1 MESNCLRRQRASV
14 GLLLVCVSALCGG
27 TVVRAQSAVDDSFN
41 PQFNSFISTIAPQSD
56 GKMLVGGNFTSVN
69 GSARSYFVRLNAD
82 GSVDS
87 TFAPASSPAQFVS
100 RIAVANSKVYVA
112 AGDGL
117 RRFSADGTLDWIYP
131 MSVRTFAVDSQQRV
145 VFGGQFTRIENQF
158 HRNLARLD
166 ANGAL
171 DTTFAPAVGCCAG
184 EGVQAILLQGDT
196 ALIGGLFQSVNGT
209 AAAHFARINSDGS
222 ADGSFQ
228 GASDPLVLA
237 LATTTDGKILRAS
250 QQTLARHFG
259 DGTPDPSFASAFAGG
274 SSDDRFV
281 ALATQPGGKIIV
293 GGSFMLNGSAT
304 RSYVARLNSDGSV
317 DSSFAIQPND
327 SVQALAVQS
336 DGSVLLGGNFTE
348 VNGVPCAGLARVV
361 TTGPALKISAAGTH
375 KVVLS
380 WPAGLANARLE
391 FRALNEK
398 GWLPLTNAPVTV
410 DGMIYVTNSASANGR
425 LYRLCAQ

>member
-1 MESNCLRRQRASV
+1 
-14 GLLLVCVSALCGG
+14 
-27 TVVRAQSAVDDSFN
+27 
-41 PQFNSFISTIAPQSD
+41 
-56 GKMLVGGNFTSVN
+56 
-69 GSARSYFVRLNAD
+69 
-82 GSVDS
+82 VDS

-100 RIAVANSKVYVA
+100 RIVVANSKIYVA

-117 RRFSADGTLDWIYP
+117 SRFSADGTLDWVYP

-166 ANGAL
+166 ANGFL

-184 EGVQAILLQGDT
+184 EGVQAILLHGDT
-196 ALIGGLFQSVNGT
+196 ALIGGLFQSVNGS

-237 LATTTDGKILRAS
+237 LATTTGGKILRAS
-250 QQTLARHFG
+250 QQTLARHLS
-259 DGTPDPSFASAFAGG
+259 DGTLDPAFASVFAGG

-281 ALATQPGGKIIV
+281 ALATQPDGKVIV

-361 TTGPALKISAAGTH
+361 TTGPALKISAAGTD

-380 WPAGLANARLE
+380 WPAGPANAKVL
-391 FRALNEK
+391 
-398 GWLPLTNAPVTV
+398 
-410 DGMIYVTNSASANGR
+410 
-425 LYRLCAQ
+425 